1 MPMIDKTRT
10 TNTKILKQK
19 AKRDGND
26 YVTPEYLGNKIGV
39 DTREKKEDEAG
50 LREKLKKQVRNEK
63 PAATEEGVN
72 ATVTRLM
79 YEKNLKDAIPDDQE
93 LTLKPDMTKTLQKK
107 IEIVRYHDGK
117 FEVPAWDPKGKKR
130 WSCCQS
136 KHEDEPGCNVKKVD
150 KERWVLSS

>member
-79 YEKNLKDAIPDDQE
+79 YEKNLKDAIPDD
-93 LTLKPDMTKTLQKK
+93 
-107 IEIVRYHDGK
+107 
-117 FEVPAWDPKGKKR
+117 
-130 WSCCQS
+130 
-136 KHEDEPGCNVKKVD
+136 
-150 KERWVLSS
+150 

>member
-1 MPMIDKTRT
+1 MLVLIPGTHTTQAGVYPRRQFTQETASDSSKQRKCIFVSNILHFRRMPMIDKTKA
-10 TNTKILKQK
+10 TNAKMLKQK
-19 AKRDGND
+19 AKRDGNA

-39 DTREKKEDEAG
+39 DTREKKEEEAD

-93 LTLKPDMTKTLQKK
+93 LTLKPDMTKTL
-107 IEIVRYHDGK
+107 
-117 FEVPAWDPKGKKR
+117 
-130 WSCCQS
+130 
-136 KHEDEPGCNVKKVD
+136 
-150 KERWVLSS
+150 

>member
-10 TNTKILKQK
+10 TNAKMLKQK

-39 DTREKKEDEAG
+39 DTRGKKEEEAG

-79 YEKNLKDAIPDDQE
+79 YEKNLKDAIPDD
-93 LTLKPDMTKTLQKK
+93 
-107 IEIVRYHDGK
+107 
-117 FEVPAWDPKGKKR
+117 
-130 WSCCQS
+130 
-136 KHEDEPGCNVKKVD
+136 
-150 KERWVLSS
+150 